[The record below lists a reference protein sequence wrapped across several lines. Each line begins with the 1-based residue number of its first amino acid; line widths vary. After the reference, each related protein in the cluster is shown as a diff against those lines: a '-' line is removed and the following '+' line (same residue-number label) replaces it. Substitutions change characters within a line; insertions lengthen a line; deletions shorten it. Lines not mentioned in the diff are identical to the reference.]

1 MEENLDI
8 QFPKE
13 LIESI
18 GALNDALAQQQDS
31 AAAMLYRLMFRHERN
46 INILDRYAD
55 QVLDGVCGMGSSFA
69 EEDYMNY
76 EGMPLYLNDMEYT
89 VPEGQLFVMGDN
101 RNDSK
106 DSRHPDIGLV
116 DERRILGKVLFR
128 ITPLSRFGTVN

>member
-1 MEENLDI
+1 MEENQDI

-69 EEDYMNY
+69 EEDYMNFLRAVAQ
-76 EGMPLYLNDMEYT
+76 EYLTENIILAE
-89 VPEGQLFVMGDN
+89 
-101 RNDSK
+101 
-106 DSRHPDIGLV
+106 
-116 DERRILGKVLFR
+116 DELHEN
-128 ITPLSRFGTVN
+128 SA

>member
-1 MEENLDI
+1 MEDDKDI

-18 GALNDALAQQQDS
+18 GVLNDALAQQQDS

-46 INILDRYAD
+46 INVLDRYAD

-76 EGMPLYLNDMEYT
+76 LQYLKVVVPHELDGHRDMFEELKKT
-89 VPEGQLFVMGDN
+89 E
-101 RNDSK
+101 S
-106 DSRHPDIGLV
+106 
-116 DERRILGKVLFR
+116 DEDFDCE
-128 ITPLSRFGTVN
+128 